1 MAAGFSRWQTG
12 GGNLRGAVVS
22 SYSEPE
28 LKFSNS
34 PKVCDWLDVWV
45 FNAAFLGL
53 EHWWVAVLHLMQSCP
68 GWISTG
74 VISLSLMWQLPNSP
88 CLAKVSCGKS
98 TSARCRQTQ
107 VCCYQ
112 SSKMSSSAS
121 SSPVSPRHAMRW
133 DQGIHRGQ
141 RLIALAHSTQ
151 KVLE

>member
-1 MAAGFSRWQTG
+1 MAAGFSCRQTG
-12 GGNLRGAVVS
+12 GGNLRGAAVN

-34 PKVCDWLDVWV
+34 PEVYDWLDVWV
-45 FNAAFLGL
+45 FKAAFLGL
-53 EHWWVAVLHLMQSCP
+53 EHWWVAVLHLMQSRP
-68 GWISTG
+68 VWISTG
-74 VISLSLMWQLPNSP
+74 VISLRLMWQPPDSL

-98 TSARCRQTQ
+98 TSAWCRQTQ
-107 VCCYQ
+107 VRCYQ

-121 SSPVSPRHAMRW
+121 SSLVSPWRAMRW
-133 DQGIHRGQ
+133 DQGIRRGQ